1 MPQPQGQNP
10 RVEGRRGVGGAG
22 ISLGSRGSC
31 LCPVGAAEVQ
41 TAVHCLCRWLPA
53 PAPSAAFDPRLALCP
68 SLRLCFLSVPIASP
82 TRLCFPRENP
92 TRADPAGQWR
102 LRNLSRV
109 GCLGPGVSENLG
121 QGPAVCVCVLP
132 YTLGGGSLPLEHA
145 CVCDSF
151 FYFWTWKYSRSS
163 VGP

>member
-10 RVEGRRGVGGAG
+10 GGRRSWHLSQLPWLLPV
-22 ISLGSRGSC
+22 
-31 LCPVGAAEVQ
+31 PVGAAEVQ
-41 TAVHCLCRWLPA
+41 TADVHCLCRWLPA

-92 TRADPAGQWR
+92 SRADPAGQWR